1 MVAPLNLAK
10 LDNLAACNLAGKL
23 ENLDW
28 LLLVGQVAI
37 QLYRFQWHCISQRD
51 IRHLCVALL
60 ELRNVEHIVNS

>member
-1 MVAPLNLAK
+1 MVAPLNFIE
-10 LDNLAACNLAGKL
+10 LDNFAACNSVGKL

-51 IRHLCVALL
+51 ISHLCMALL
-60 ELRNVEHIVNS
+60 QLRNVEHIVNS